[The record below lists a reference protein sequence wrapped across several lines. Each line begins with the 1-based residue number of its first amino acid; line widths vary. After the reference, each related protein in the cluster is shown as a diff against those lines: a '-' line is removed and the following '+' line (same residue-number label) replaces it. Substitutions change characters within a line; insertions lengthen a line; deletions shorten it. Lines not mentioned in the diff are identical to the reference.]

1 MGEKAQP
8 AAVSPADREEEQR
21 KKVAAVIAEKM
32 SVLALGA
39 PGVDRLSRRA
49 VADPGRKKKMRKP
62 AKGVRVSIKDEAI
75 RMNIHIVVDF
85 GKSIPDIARK
95 IQNEAK
101 SLIQREYPDYTL
113 SAVNVW
119 VDGVRFDAAS
129 MAYRRE
135 AIDTLRDLKEAHPQ

>member
-1 MGEKAQP
+1 MAEKANP
-8 AAVSPADREEEQR
+8 EAAAPIDREEEQR
-21 KKVAAVIAEKM
+21 RKIAALIAEKM

-49 VADPGRKKKMRKP
+49 VADPGKKKKMRKP
-62 AKGVRVSIKDEAI
+62 AKGVRVSIKDDII

-101 SLIQREYPDYTL
+101 LLIQREFSDYTL

-119 VDGVRFDAAS
+119 VDGVRFDTES
-129 MAYRRE
+129 VAYRKD
-135 AIDTLRDLKEAHPQ
+135 AIDTLSDLCG